1 MSGPVPL
8 VHVLRGGRIESVHHG
23 SYVLVQDGLVI
34 EDAGNPDRRAYF
46 RSTAKP
52 FQSMACVL
60 SGAADAYGF
69 TPAMLSLAAGS
80 HNGEA
85 RHVAL
90 VREMLTS
97 AGIEEDALQCGGH
110 WAIDADV
117 RREQMQAIGDAEKPP
132 AVYSNCSGKHASM
145 LASAKH
151 LGAPL
156 GTYLDPSHPVQQGIT
171 DVIAACA
178 GTDLDSIGIAI
189 DGCGAPVHE
198 ITVTQMAHAM
208 HRFGCPETLPEA
220 MASAARRVAEGMEA
234 HPEMVAGLRRF
245 DTDLMELSGA
255 VLLAKAGAEGVHGV
269 AVPHLKLGL
278 AVKVEDGHD
287 RGYRQVVIELLRR
300 HGALTAKE
308 ADALS
313 ERHGRTMKNFGGTEV
328 GRLAVMI

>member
-1 MSGPVPL
+1 MAGPVPL
-8 VHVLRGGRIESVHHG
+8 VHVLRGGRVESVHSG

-34 EDAGNPDRRAYF
+34 EDAGNPERRAYF

-60 SGAADAYGF
+60 SGAADAFQY

-90 VREMLTS
+90 VRAMLDA
-97 AGIEEDALQCGGH
+97 AGLSEDALQCGGH
-110 WAIDADV
+110 GSIDAEV
-117 RREQMQAIGDAEKPP
+117 KREQMKEHGDIATLP

-151 LGAPL
+151 LGLPL
-156 GTYLDPSHPVQQGIT
+156 GTYLDPIHPVQQAGT
-171 DVIAACA
+171 DVIATCA
-178 GTDLDSIGIAI
+178 GAELDAVGIAI

-208 HRFGCPETLPEA
+208 HRLGCPDTLPEP
-220 MASAARRVAEGMEA
+220 MAAAARRVTAGMEA

-245 DTDLMELSGA
+245 DTDLMEVAGA

-269 AVPHLKLGL
+269 AVPHLGLGL

-300 HGALTAKE
+300 HGALTPDE
-308 ADALS
+308 ADTLS
-313 ERHGRTMKNFGGTEV
+313 ERHGRALKNFAGTEV
-328 GRLAVMI
+328 GHLAVMI